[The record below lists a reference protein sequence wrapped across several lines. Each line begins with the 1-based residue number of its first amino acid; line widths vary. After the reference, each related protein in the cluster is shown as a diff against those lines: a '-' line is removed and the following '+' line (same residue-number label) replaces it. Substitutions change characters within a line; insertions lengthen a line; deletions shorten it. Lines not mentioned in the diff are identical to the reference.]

1 MACPKCVGIQGDLWH
16 VPSVRDY
23 RVIYVEC
30 VLSVKVYRVIY
41 ASCVLEFTG
50 WVMSHVSDSLY
61 KVISHILLSVHYF
74 LMLNNIFILVKMEF
88 DVTSAFN
95 NGKNL
100 QRKQD
105 VLDQVIKNKML

>member
-1 MACPKCVGIQGDLWH
+1 
-16 VPSVRDY
+16 
-23 RVIYVEC
+23 
-30 VLSVKVYRVIY
+30 
-41 ASCVLEFTG
+41 
-50 WVMSHVSDSLY
+50 MSHVSDSLY

-74 LMLNNIFILVKMEF
+74 LILNNIFILVKMEF

-105 VLDQVIKNKML
+105 VLDQVIKNKMLLKIIINNITNHNNMNHSSFKP

>member
-1 MACPKCVGIQGDLWH
+1 MCQ
-16 VPSVRDY
+16 SV
-23 RVIYVEC
+23 
-30 VLSVKVYRVIY
+30 S
-41 ASCVLEFTG
+41 
-50 WVMSHVSDSLY
+50 M
-61 KVISHILLSVHYF
+61 VISYILHFVPYF

-105 VLDQVIKNKML
+105 VLDQVIVML

>member
-1 MACPKCVGIQGDLWH
+1 
-16 VPSVRDY
+16 
-23 RVIYVEC
+23 
-30 VLSVKVYRVIY
+30 
-41 ASCVLEFTG
+41 
-50 WVMSHVSDSLY
+50 MSHVSDSLY
-61 KVISHILLSVHYF
+61 KVISYILLSVHYF

-105 VLDQVIKNKML
+105 VLDQVIKNKMLLKINNTITNHNNMRHK

>member
-1 MACPKCVGIQGDLWH
+1 
-16 VPSVRDY
+16 
-23 RVIYVEC
+23 
-30 VLSVKVYRVIY
+30 
-41 ASCVLEFTG
+41 
-50 WVMSHVSDSLY
+50 MSHVSDSLY

-105 VLDQVIKNKML
+105 VLDQVIKNKMLLKIIINTITNHNNMNHSSFKP